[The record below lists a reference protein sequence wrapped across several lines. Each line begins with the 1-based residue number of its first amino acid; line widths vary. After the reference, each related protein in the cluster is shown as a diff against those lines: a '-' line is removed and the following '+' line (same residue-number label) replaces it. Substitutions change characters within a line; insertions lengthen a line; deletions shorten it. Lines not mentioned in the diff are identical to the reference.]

1 MIAKFVDK
9 LFGIIRDLAKS
20 YDADA
25 MLYDGRFDGLEP
37 ERAKVSKLI
46 FFLDIEGV
54 DLIQPKLNTDE
65 IDITELVLNASV
77 LAANRTIVYPSQ
89 EDPHLAD
96 VMIKF
101 TYELKRKDF
110 SDSDAKLL
118 RIGRIESVVK
128 TNNYSVMKLSGLEFV
143 INARDL

>member
-1 MIAKFVDK
+1 MIAIFVDE
-9 LFGIIRDLAKS
+9 LFGTIRDLAKS

-65 IDITELVLNASV
+65 IDITEIVLNASI
-77 LAANRTIVYPSQ
+77 LAANRTIVYPSR
-89 EDPHLAD
+89 EEPHLAD
-96 VMIKF
+96 VMIRF

-110 SDSDAKLL
+110 SDAKLL
-118 RIGRIESVVK
+118 RIGRIESAVK

-143 INARDL
+143 INARNL

>member
-1 MIAKFVDK
+1 
-9 LFGIIRDLAKS
+9 LFGTIRDLAKS

-65 IDITELVLNASV
+65 IDITEIVLNASI
-77 LAANRTIVYPSQ
+77 LAANRTIVYPSR
-89 EDPHLAD
+89 EEPHLAD
-96 VMIKF
+96 VMIRF

-110 SDSDAKLL
+110 SDAKLL
-118 RIGRIESVVK
+118 RIGRIESAVK

-143 INARDL
+143 INARNL

>member
-1 MIAKFVDK
+1 MIAKFVDE
-9 LFGIIRDLAKS
+9 LFSTIRDLAKD
-20 YDADA
+20 YNADA

-54 DLIQPKLNTDE
+54 DLIQPKLNADE
-65 IDITELVLNASV
+65 VDITEIVLNVSV
-77 LAANRTIVYPSQ
+77 LAANRTVVYPSQ
-89 EDPHLAD
+89 EEPYLAD
-96 VMIKF
+96 VLIKF
-101 TYELKRKDF
+101 IYELKRKNF

-118 RIGRIESVVK
+118 RIGGIESAVK

>member
-1 MIAKFVDK
+1 MIAKFVNE
-9 LFGIIRDLAKS
+9 LFSTIRDLAKD

-65 IDITELVLNASV
+65 IDIPEIVLNASV
-77 LAANRTIVYPSQ
+77 LAANRTVVYPSQ
-89 EDPHLAD
+89 EEPYLAD
-96 VMIKF
+96 VLIKF
-101 TYELKRKDF
+101 TYELKRKVF
-110 SDSDAKLL
+110 SDAKLL
-118 RIGRIESVVK
+118 RIGRIESAVK

-143 INARDL
+143 IDARDL

>member
-1 MIAKFVDK
+1 MIANFVDE
-9 LFGIIRDLAKS
+9 LFDVIRDLAKT

-37 ERAKVSKLI
+37 ERIKVGKLI

-65 IDITELVLNASV
+65 IDIPEIVLNASV

-89 EDPHLAD
+89 EEPYLAD
-96 VMIKF
+96 VLIRF
-101 TYELKRKDF
+101 IYELKRRAF
-110 SDSDAKLL
+110 SDAKLL
-118 RIGRIESVVK
+118 RIGRIESVAK
-128 TNNYSVMKLSGLEFV
+128 TNNYSVMRLSGLEFI
-143 INARDL
+143 INARNL

>member
-1 MIAKFVDK
+1 MIANFVDE
-9 LFGIIRDLAKS
+9 LFDVIRDLAKT

-37 ERAKVSKLI
+37 ERIKVSKLI

-65 IDITELVLNASV
+65 IDITEIVLNASV
-77 LAANRTIVYPSQ
+77 LAASRTIVYPSQ
-89 EDPHLAD
+89 EEPYLAD
-96 VMIKF
+96 VLIRF
-101 TYELKRKDF
+101 TYELKRKVF
-110 SDSDAKLL
+110 SDAKLL
-118 RIGRIESVVK
+118 RIGRIESAVK

-143 INARDL
+143 INARNL

>member
-1 MIAKFVDK
+1 MIANFVGE
-9 LFGIIRDLAKS
+9 LFDVIRDLAKI

-37 ERAKVSKLI
+37 ERIKVSKLI
-46 FFLDIEGV
+46 FFLDIEDV

-65 IDITELVLNASV
+65 LDIPEIVLNASV

-89 EDPHLAD
+89 EEPYLAD
-96 VMIKF
+96 VLIRF
-101 TYELKRKDF
+101 TYELKRRTF
-110 SDSDAKLL
+110 SDAKLL
-118 RIGRIESVVK
+118 RIGRIESAAK

-143 INARDL
+143 INARNL

>member
-1 MIAKFVDK
+1 MIANFVDK
-9 LFGIIRDLAKS
+9 LFGTIRDLAKS

-65 IDITELVLNASV
+65 VDITEIVLNASV

-89 EDPHLAD
+89 EEPYLAD
-96 VMIKF
+96 VLLRF
-101 TYELKRKDF
+101 TYELKRKSF
-110 SDSDAKLL
+110 SDAKLL
-118 RIGRIESVVK
+118 RIGRIESAVK
-128 TNNYSVMKLSGLEFV
+128 TNNYSVMKLSGLEFI

>member
-1 MIAKFVDK
+1 MIANFIGE
-9 LFGIIRDLAKS
+9 LFGVIRDLAKS

-37 ERAKVSKLI
+37 ERSNVSKLM

-54 DLIQPKLNTDE
+54 DLIQPKLNADE
-65 IDITELVLNASV
+65 IDIPEIVLNASV
-77 LAANRTIVYPSQ
+77 LAANRTIVYPSLK
-89 EDPHLAD
+89 EPYLAD
-96 VMIKF
+96 VLIKF
-101 TYELKRKDF
+101 TYELKRKAF
-110 SDSDAKLL
+110 SDAKLIK
-118 RIGRIESVVK
+118 IGRIESAVK